1 MEVELE
7 RNGSGEVVMAFR
19 DQGVGLSQGD
29 VHQVF
34 RPFSGKFERGSGLG
48 LAIVYR
54 IVKDY
59 NGVIPCGQSR
69 ATGYGGLRTLSA
81 GQEDNR
87 LNRILVVDD
96 ETSMR
101 QLLEITLRKEGYR
114 VTMAE
119 SGQKAVEA
127 FSKAAYDLVISDI
140 KMPDMSGVD
149 VLRAV
154 KQSAPG
160 TPVIMITAYSS
171 AETAVEAL
179 RLGAYDYIAKPFKID
194 ELKVTIRNALEKQ
207 QLTEEVVSLKRTLR
221 KKHGLGAM
229 LGRSSKMIKL
239 FDLIKSVAPTN
250 STILITGESGTG
262 KELAARAIHGNST
275 RESDPFVSVNCGAV
289 PETLLEREPFGHLR
303 GSFTGAHANHK
314 GLFEVAH
321 TGSIFLDEIGE
332 MSPAMQ
338 VKLLRV
344 LQDKR
349 IRRIGSTEEIE
360 VDVRIIAASNK
371 DLERMVGEKTFRED
385 LFYRLNVIPVHMVPL
400 RERRDDIPMLAEH
413 CLTKANKDMN
423 KRIAKISDEAMELMT
438 RCDWPGNV
446 RELENVIERAVAL
459 EPSQVILPEKIQEY
473 DLR

>member
-1 MEVELE
+1 M
-7 RNGSGEVVMAFR
+7 
-19 DQGVGLSQGD
+19 
-29 VHQVF
+29 
-34 RPFSGKFERGSGLG
+34 
-48 LAIVYR
+48 
-54 IVKDY
+54 
-59 NGVIPCGQSR
+59 
-69 ATGYGGLRTLSA
+69 
-81 GQEDNR
+81 
-87 LNRILVVDD
+87 NRILVVDD

-154 KQSAPG
+154 KQSAPE

-194 ELKVTIRNALEKQ
+194 ELKVTIKNALEKQ
-207 QLTEEVVSLKRTLR
+207 QLAEEVVGLKRTLR

-229 LGRSSKMIKL
+229 LGRSSKMVKL

-250 STILITGESGTG
+250 STILVTGESGTG
-262 KELAARAIHGNST
+262 KELAARAIHLNST
-275 RESDPFVSVNCGAV
+275 RESGPFVSVNCGAV
-289 PETLLEREPFGHLR
+289 PETLLESELFGHLR

-321 TGSIFLDEIGE
+321 KGTIFLDEIGE
-332 MSPAMQ
+332 MSPSMQ

-344 LQDKR
+344 LQDKK
-349 IRRIGSTEEIE
+349 IRSIGSTEELE
-360 VDVRIIAASNK
+360 VDVRIIAASNRN
-371 DLERMVGEKTFRED
+371 LEEMVGEKTFRED
-385 LFYRLNVIPVHMVPL
+385 LYYRLNVIPVHMVPL
-400 RERRDDIPMLAEH
+400 RDRRDDIPLLAEH
-413 CLTKANKDMN
+413 FLTKANKAMN
-423 KRIAKISDEAMELMT
+423 KRISKISDEAMELMT

-446 RELENVIERAVAL
+446 RELENVIERGVAL
-459 EPSQVILPEKIQEY
+459 ETSQVILPERLPEKIREGSTAASVAGDGGGLVELPEEGLDFHDHIGGIERRLLSLALERAGGVQTRAAKFLHMNLRSFRYLLQKY